1 MAEQRGQQYYNS
13 PYKFNG
19 KELDEET
26 GLYYYGARYYDPK
39 VSIWLSV
46 DPLAEK
52 YPNVSPYVY
61 CLNNPVR
68 FIDPDGREVID
79 PVGPGYYSSYK
90 TTRTIGFGLRH
101 PIIALRIGDVT
112 HNSTNISTNSTR
124 FAINTGLPE
133 NDANEGSHINAFRH
147 VLWQAEITE
156 RFGSDIAKQVGNAHE
171 ENPYAATGSN
181 LQMAFTSLADA
192 DQTIDLLNNQIGRKI
207 GNETKGMSM
216 QERASAVLEYFNANG
231 LWTAIPNVD
240 RDGTITTW
248 SVARTVLTGDQYN
261 NAKATLSTTNNNGY
275 TPAQQA
281 ERNAEIR
288 AEAET
293 ARKRAEAIQGPKF

>member
-1 MAEQRGQQYYNS
+1 MKLTINILLVLLYVLLVFQCFVFFVFQGSGHNIPTETNLFFGGIILITILIIFILKFILKKISKKEQI
-13 PYKFNG
+13 K
-19 KELDEET
+19 
-26 GLYYYGARYYDPK
+26 
-39 VSIWLSV
+39 
-46 DPLAEK
+46 
-52 YPNVSPYVY
+52 
-61 CLNNPVR
+61 
-68 FIDPDGREVID
+68 PDGREVID

-133 NDANEGSHINAFRH
+133 NDTNEGSHINAFRH

-181 LQMAFTSLADA
+181 LQMTFTSLADA

-207 GNETKGMSM
+207 GNETKGMTM
-216 QERASAVLEYFNANG
+216 QERALAVLEYFNANG